1 MLTRATTTNLST
13 RSLAGTPVRERAV
26 ARSTGRCVE
35 RTNERPNE
43 RTTATATGSDVIHSR
58 THASHRIRIARSYL
72 ARDRDDA

>member
-35 RTNERPNE
+35 RTNERD
-43 RTTATATGSDVIHSR
+43 RDRIGRHSFIHAC
-58 THASHRIRIARSYL
+58 THRIRIARSYL
-72 ARDRDDA
+72 ARDRDDDDDE